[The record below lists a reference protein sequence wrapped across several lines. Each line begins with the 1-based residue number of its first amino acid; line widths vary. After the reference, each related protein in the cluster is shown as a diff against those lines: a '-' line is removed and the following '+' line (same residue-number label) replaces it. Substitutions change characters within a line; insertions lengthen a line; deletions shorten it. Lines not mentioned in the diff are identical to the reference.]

1 VPSVWLYPLED
12 ALRLIEAR
20 AIFEGAEYAP
30 ALRIAEH
37 AGDVYLDL
45 ADSQWRAV
53 RIRGEPQGWEVVARA
68 PVKFVHSNAMQP
80 LPIPE
85 RGATVEELRDLMN
98 VETEGDFKL
107 AVAWLV
113 GAFHPR
119 GPYAILALNGE
130 QGSSKSTLTKLLRYL
145 VDPNTAPIRSP
156 PKDEQTLIIQAQNSW
171 VVALDNLS
179 DLAGW
184 LSDALC
190 RLATGGGFSQREL
203 FTDYGEIVFHVT
215 RPVILNGIP
224 DLASRADLADRS
236 IHLTLPALDEDTRRS
251 EEDFWADVE
260 ARRPLI
266 LGALLDAVA
275 GALHHRGE
283 RGELPATLTRMADF
297 VAWVSAAEQALRWHP
312 GDFLKAY
319 IRNRE
324 GAVDTMIEADPIGP
338 ALQELVAAKDWEGTP
353 TRLLEE
359 LAARVPENV
368 RKSRIW
374 PSAIK
379 LRGRLRRLAPP
390 LRTKG
395 IVLDLNFRSR
405 RQARAAHCCAPRR
418 SRRRCRAAVLIRP
431 TGWPGK
437 QRAPARPSRR
447 PRLPVH
453 VQFRKR
459 RDRRARTV
467 ADTCRTVGRNR
478 LTRCSRGVSD
488 GSDGCGRCHTSMV

>member
-1 VPSVWLYPLED
+1 MPGGQALED
-12 ALRLIEAR
+12 ALRGAEAR
-20 AIFEGAEYAP
+20 AIFEGAEHTP

-45 ADSQWRAV
+45 ADADWRAV
-53 RIRGEPQGWEVVARA
+53 RIRGEPQGWEIVDRA
-68 PVKFVHSNAMQP
+68 PVKFVRSNAMRP
-80 LPIPE
+80 LPPPE
-85 RGATVEELRDLMN
+85 RGGTVEELRDLMN
-98 VETEGDFKL
+98 VETEGDLKL

-119 GPYAILALNGE
+119 RPYAILALNGE

-145 VDPNTAPIRSP
+145 VDPNTAPIRSA

-179 DLAGW
+179 DLPSW

-215 RPVILNGIP
+215 RPAILNGIP

-236 IHLTLPALDEDTRRS
+236 IHLTLPALDEDARRS

-275 GALHHRGE
+275 GALHR
-283 RGELPATLTRMADF
+283 RGELPPTLTRMADF
-297 VAWVSAAEQALRWHP
+297 VAWVTAAETAMRWHP

-324 GAVDTMIEADPIGP
+324 GAVDTTIEADPIGP
-338 ALQELVAAKDWEGTP
+338 ALQELVAKEDWEGTP

-379 LRGRLRRLAPP
+379 LRGRLRRLQAP

-395 IVLDLNFRSR
+395 IVLDLNFRSPDAKR
-405 RQARAAHCCAPRR
+405 ER
-418 SRRRCRAAVLIRP
+418 LI
-431 TGWPGK
+431 
-437 QRAPARPSRR
+437 
-447 PRLPVH
+447 V
-453 VQFRKR
+453 V
-459 RDRRARTV
+459 RRADR
-467 ADTCRTVGRNR
+467 AD
-478 LTRCSRGVSD
+478 D
-488 GSDGCGRCHTSMV
+488 AAPPF